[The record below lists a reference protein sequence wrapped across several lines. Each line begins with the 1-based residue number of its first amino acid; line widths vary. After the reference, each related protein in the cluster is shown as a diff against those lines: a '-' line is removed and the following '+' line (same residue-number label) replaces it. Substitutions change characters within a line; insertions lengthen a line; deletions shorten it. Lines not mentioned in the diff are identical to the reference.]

1 MRRLLVIF
9 PSSEGIFPSSLH
21 RSILPFPRVSLID
34 VVAVEA
40 AGWAGDV
47 IGNLR
52 PQALTSLMPSNARG
66 QVRISENLRL
76 SPCIS
81 PVAPVIPRCTP
92 RTLEALEPTAPP
104 SSTCIRLEKWNDV
117 L

>member
-9 PSSEGIFPSSLH
+9 PSLGDPISPFPLFSFLIPSSPLFH
-21 RSILPFPRVSLID
+21 PTFRLPLID

-40 AGWAGDV
+40 AWAGDV

-76 SPCIS
+76 FFSLPF
-81 PVAPVIPRCTP
+81 
-92 RTLEALEPTAPP
+92 PP
-104 SSTCIRLEKWNDV
+104 FLF
-117 L
+117 